1 MHARCR
7 EKGCS
12 ERGSLFLS
20 KSAMLRK
27 PDGWGESDLGK
38 NKQSQDDTCQQ
49 NTKG

>member
-1 MHARCR
+1 MPGAGKRAVPQ
-7 EKGCS
+7 GTAY
-12 ERGSLFLS
+12 FLS

-49 NTKG
+49 NTKD